1 MEEKKGMTVE
11 EFIKLMWGSP
21 SKQEQAEPE
30 VADDITVACC
40 RECPFQEDIQ
50 NSWTH
55 SCRLIS
61 YSTILNNSEIL
72 PNCPLRLKS
81 INVSIDWS
89 EINGK

>member
-11 EFIKLMWGSP
+11 EFIKFMWGPP
-21 SKQEQAEPE
+21 SKQEQAEPK

>member
-11 EFIKLMWGSP
+11 EFIKFMWGP
-21 SKQEQAEPE
+21 PLKQEPE
-30 VADDITVACC
+30 KPKAADDITVTCC